1 MHLFEP
7 SSLRSARVSR
17 TLLLRALLS
26 MIAVGLNSW
35 SSTYKIGE
43 FLLVQTHNANALVY
57 FVFVDEVLLCVF
69 RLDIVKRLL

>member
-7 SSLRSARVSR
+7 SSLRSAHDSR
-17 TLLLRALLS
+17 TLLLRALPS
-26 MIAVGLNSW
+26 MIAVGQNLRSC
-35 SSTYKIGE
+35 TYEIGE
-43 FLLVQTHNANALVY
+43 FLLVQAHNANALVY